1 MGLRSLSFT
10 LNGIVSE
17 AAKTAAALSNL
28 QKENNKNSENQLLHL
43 CVGSLLDSNGDLD
56 YSLFSQ
62 QVRAGDRVF
71 GYLDM
76 QGLVAVLDYH
86 LAAKRDG
93 DILDASAVKFCID
106 LVRDLPENGKT
117 VSAGSIESDF
127 CQFINSII
135 KKLILAAAQ
144 SPKCCDRVLAV
155 VWASVEHYV
164 VQITGDKSVA
174 AIAHAVFSA
183 VAESNSDM
191 HRPFAVKLL
200 PAVAGSLTKLV
211 NNESSPSI
219 DSATSI
225 QESAGTTA
233 ELIGLVFHTLAGYF
247 AVDKKNAQEL
257 WDSLL
262 VQKSSARSGSSG
274 SLPDAELKVFLT
286 AGTKAWTTLSSFF
299 TSDYDVVSTILPIL
313 LKSLALCAVSGVG
326 TVEVFAML
334 KDFLDTVSAEHVE
347 FDSPRTEIA
356 VIALEALGLIALNTP
371 TLIVEAID
379 YYIRYIVNPRIFSGN
394 GHVNIAVIRN
404 CSISML
410 KATLLVLDSP
420 AIAKSTLFTFI
431 NTMQSSSTQGSVA
444 IHESC
449 VAAITGLIPAISRN
463 QTVEV
468 AIPAIIRRIEG
479 DSSNSIHVRG
489 MWESLEYVA
498 LTGNREVLMEIY
510 PILSTSIMKG
520 DRLKFQCALASK
532 VAFPLVLLEKLLE
545 TFVER
550 VSILVSTAEVPND
563 KGLFNIASVI
573 KSLCEIPTFHPEIGT
588 TPEMIL
594 LFRNFWIIITSYL
607 YAPRSAWPKDWIPI
621 VVAIAIKTPTLTL
634 GKNTR
639 SLEVDLVSNS
649 VLRLKIGD
657 QVYSKVKTALIAALY
672 SRSMESKTVTNP
684 VSAFLLA
691 VLQIELFRA
700 GKGSLSFL
708 LDYICEERYYETEV
722 FSLLQAIGEEVLFAY
737 TKGKSIGKA
746 SIQQTFKSLLKCGAN
761 RLPKV
766 RAFAQSCCVRL
777 LNAVPALLWD
787 KGLICFMLDVV
798 LYLDS
803 KRLVLDERL
812 SVLKAKLGFDLHFV
826 DEIEQSLAAKDYRQL
841 CATMLNLAL
850 GHSLSE
856 TTLNLQGYLLDL
868 QINYPDLL
876 GDRSDV
882 ISLLSQFCSREEVA
896 NDVIKSLNA
905 RAKYIG
911 EVKGVVRVLSQFKV
925 SNKSA
930 SDLFKDEIRNVP
942 TNKGVHV
949 FIKELNPVLQRCAAY
964 IVSESKLDEELVRL
978 VCWTPLSIFN
988 ISSIETAIPVW
999 NYIMSARPD
1008 LNSRM
1013 LYELT
1018 AVWESTIYSKKGLY
1032 AVNTK
1037 SADPFMNKMTY
1048 TPSKKPEA
1056 IQEPLLVHC
1065 KWIQFLASRFKSTL
1079 WHKKDHVKIYTKFI
1093 QVAVTK
1099 LNLTKLT
1106 PGLRKTVFAF
1116 LDLAVLS
1123 NNELESQNDPQ
1134 WLFSLESLFTLAFK
1148 WYSLSPMWSNYQDGE
1163 YKTLQSVRAA
1173 FKALSIEKANSLV
1186 STLPDRLFSHFKP
1199 FKRDLTDVKN
1209 LILLLLD
1216 NELSRYGL
1224 WEKGGEAFVSAKDVK
1239 WSHFVKVAWFVHPA
1253 IALNLP
1259 RRFMGSTEAI
1269 ESELAPLILQ
1279 HALVSIENA
1288 GAITPLL
1295 STNLQRYAN
1304 EQRFL
1309 MYWSPVS
1316 PISAI
1321 SYLSPQYNHPWI
1333 LQYAFRVLEFHPV
1346 DKVFFYIP
1354 QMVQALRN
1362 DVAGYVEHF
1371 ILKTAKT
1378 SQLFAHQ
1385 IIWNMNANM
1394 FIVVKIKKHEE
1405 RLDPDPIKPTLDKI
1419 ITKITNGLSGT
1430 DREFYEREFKF
1441 FAEVTGISG
1450 KLKPYIQKSKAEK
1463 KKKIDEEMRNIKVE
1477 VGVYLPSN
1485 PESIVLD
1492 IDVDSG
1498 RPLQSHAKAP
1508 FMATF
1513 KVKKDEEEGS
1523 ETAWQS
1529 SIFKVGDDCRQDVL
1543 ALQMI
1548 SIFKNICERSGL
1560 DVYLYPYRVVA
1571 TDCGCGVIEV
1581 IPHSISRDMM
1591 GREKVNSLPNY
1602 FAEKYGSKDSFAFKK
1617 AQEAFVRSLAAYSVV
1632 LYLIS
1637 IKDRHNGNIMFD
1649 ETGHTVHID
1658 FGFILDIAPGG
1669 IEFEAS
1675 PFKLT
1680 TEFIEL
1686 MGGDASYAYKLFSE
1700 LVVKTFLSLRPYAEE
1715 IIQMV
1720 ALMLESGLPCF
1731 KGEATIKK
1739 LRSKFQLD
1747 LDDKKAA
1754 EFMLQQI
1761 QKSHEN
1767 KFSRLYDRFQNI
1779 QNGIPF

>member
-1 MGLRSLSFT
+1 MGLRQLSFS
-10 LNGIVSE
+10 LNSIVSE
-17 AAKTAAALSNL
+17 AAKTAAALSKL
-28 QKENNKNSENQLLHL
+28 EKDEKNSESQLFLL
-43 CVGSLLDSNGDLD
+43 CLGSLVNVEYDVFIG
-56 YSLFSQ
+56 
-62 QVRAGDRVF
+62 QVRAGERSLAYSDQ
-71 GYLDM
+71 
-76 QGLVAVLDYH
+76 QGLVATLDYY
-86 LAAKRDG
+86 LAAKTKENVT
-93 DILDASAVKFCID
+93 ASPVVQFCLSLVK
-106 LVRDLPENGKT
+106 DLPETGKLLA
-117 VSAGSIESDF
+117 SGSIESEF
-127 CQFINSII
+127 CAFVNNLV
-135 KKLILAAAQ
+135 KKLLLIGSA
-144 SPKCCDRVLAV
+144 SERGKDGVLKV
-155 VWASVEHYV
+155 VWESTERFVSLLP
-164 VQITGDKSVA
+164 GDKTTV
-174 AIAHAVFSA
+174 AIAHSVFGAIVQSPAQLHRSFTSNLISA
-183 VAESNSDM
+183 IMLAFS
-191 HRPFAVKLL
+191 
-200 PAVAGSLTKLV
+200 KLV
-211 NNESSPSI
+211 FKESSAI
-219 DSATSI
+219 TDSATLI
-225 QESAGTTA
+225 QETASTTA
-233 ELIGLVFHTLAGYF
+233 ELFGLAFHNLSGYF
-247 AVDKKNAQEL
+247 LSKTASHNDSQLV
-257 WDSLL
+257 WDTLL
-262 VQKSSARSGSSG
+262 ESKSDPQGS
-274 SLPDAELKVFLT
+274 PPKAELVKFFTSAL
-286 AGTKAWTTLSSFF
+286 KAWTHLSLYFA
-299 TSDYDVVSTILPIL
+299 SDYDIVSPILPFL
-313 LKSLALCAVSGVG
+313 LKSLALCGVSGVG
-326 TVEVFAML
+326 TTEVFG
-334 KDFLDTVSAEHVE
+334 KVKEFLENVTAEHLE
-347 FDSPRTEIA
+347 YDPSRTEIA
-356 VIALEALGLIALNTP
+356 VVTVESLAFIGFNTP
-371 TLIVEAID
+371 GLIVEAID
-379 YYIRYIVNPRIFSGN
+379 FLIRFIVNPRIFNGN
-394 GHVNIAVIRN
+394 THVHIVVLRN
-404 CSISML
+404 CAISML
-410 KATLLVLDSP
+410 KKSLVILGSP
-420 AIAKSTLFTFI
+420 AISKSTLFTFI

-449 VAAITGLIPAISRN
+449 VAAISGVIPAISRN

-479 DSSNSIHVRG
+479 GDIGNPQVRG
-489 MWESLEYVA
+489 MWESLEIA
-498 LTGNREVLMEIY
+498 GLTGDLQVFTEIY
-510 PILSTSIMKG
+510 PILAISILKG
-520 DRLKFQCALASK
+520 DRLKFQSALAAK
-532 VAFPLVLLEKLLE
+532 AAHPLAFLEKLLE

-550 VSILVSTAEVPND
+550 VSMLDVTND
-563 KGLFNIASVI
+563 KGLFNIATVM
-573 KSLCEIPTFHPEIGT
+573 KSLSDIPTFHPEIGA
-588 TPEMIL
+588 TPELIL
-594 LFRNFWIIITSYL
+594 LFRNFWITITTFIF
-607 YAPRSAWPKDWIPI
+607 APRSIWPKEW
-621 VVAIAIKTPTLTL
+621 IAIVTSISAKTPTLAL
-634 GKNTR
+634 GAGTR

-649 VLRLKIGD
+649 VLRLKISD
-657 QVYSKVKTALIAALY
+657 SVYSKVKSSLVSALF
-672 SRSMESKTVTNP
+672 SRASETKSIGNP
-684 VSAFLLA
+684 VSAFLLSI
-691 VLQIELFRA
+691 LQIELFRA

-708 LDYICEERYYETEV
+708 LEYIREERYYETEV
-722 FSLLQAIGEEVLFAY
+722 FNLLQAIGEEVLFAY
-737 TKGKSIGKA
+737 TKGKSIGKV
-746 SIQQTFKSLLKCGAN
+746 SIQHTFKALLKCGAN

-766 RAFAQSCCVRL
+766 RSFAQGCCVRL

-787 KGLICFMLDVV
+787 KGLICYMLDIV

-812 SVLKAKLGFDLHFV
+812 AVLKSKLNFELHFV
-826 DEIEQSLAAKDYRQL
+826 DDIEQTQAAKDYRQL
-841 CATMLNLAL
+841 CANMLNLAL

-856 TTLNLQGYLLDL
+856 TTLTLQGYLLDL

-911 EVKGVVRVLSQFKV
+911 EVRGVVNVLKQFKL
-925 SNKSA
+925 SDKTA
-930 SDLFKDEIRNVP
+930 SDLFKDEIRNLP
-942 TNKGVHV
+942 TKKGVHM
-949 FIKELNPVLQRCAAY
+949 FIKELSPVLQRCAAF
-964 IVSESKLDEELVRL
+964 IVSESKVDEELVRL
-978 VCWTPLSIFN
+978 VCWTPLTIFN
-988 ISSIETAIPVW
+988 ISSIETALPVW

-1008 LNSRM
+1008 LNARM

-1018 AVWESTIYSKKGLY
+1018 AVWESTIYNKKGLY
-1032 AVNTK
+1032 ANSTK
-1037 SADPFMNKMTY
+1037 SADPFHNKMTY

-1056 IQEPLLVHC
+1056 VQEPLLVHC
-1065 KWIQFLASRFKSTL
+1065 RWIQFLSSRFRSTL
-1079 WHKKDHVKIYTKFI
+1079 WYKKEHAKIYGKFI
-1093 QVAVTK
+1093 QAAVSK

-1106 PGLRKTVFAF
+1106 PGLRKTVFSF
-1116 LDLAVLS
+1116 LELAILS
-1123 NNELESQNDPQ
+1123 TNELESQSDPH

-1148 WYSLSPMWSNYQDGE
+1148 WYSLTPMWSNYQEGE
-1163 YKTLQSVRAA
+1163 LKILSGVRAA
-1173 FKALSIEKANSLV
+1173 FKNLNIEKANSLV

-1209 LILLLLD
+1209 LVLLLLD

-1224 WEKGGEAFVSAKDVK
+1224 WAGGEKGGDSFVSAKDIK
-1239 WSHFVKVAWFVHPA
+1239 WGHFVKVAWFVHPA

-1259 RRFMGSTEAI
+1259 RRFMGSTEVI
-1269 ESELAPLILQ
+1269 EAELAPLILQ
-1279 HALVSIENA
+1279 HTLVSIHNSN
-1288 GAITPLL
+1288 AITPLL
-1295 STNLQRYAN
+1295 NANLERFAN

-1309 MYWSPVS
+1309 LYWSEVS

-1333 LQYAFRVLEFHPV
+1333 LQYAFRVLEYHPV
-1346 DKVFFYIP
+1346 EQVFFYIP

-1394 FIVVKIKKHEE
+1394 FIVVKVKKHEE

-1419 ITKITNGLSGT
+1419 IKKITSSLSGE

-1513 KVKKDEEEGS
+1513 KVKKDDEEGS

-1543 ALQMI
+1543 ALQLI
-1548 SIFKNICERSGL
+1548 SIFKNIVERSGL

-1602 FAEKYGSKDSFAFKK
+1602 FAEKYGSKDSFQFKK

-1649 ETGHTVHID
+1649 DLGHTVHID

-1686 MGGDASYAYKLFSE
+1686 MGGDASYAYKLFSD

-1739 LRSKFQLD
+1739 LRSKFQLE